1 MLGVQEKKEIR
12 LEETDGDRVVVHVEL
27 VSSKLHY
34 YLRVALINKM
44 RLSII

>member
-34 YLRVALINKM
+34 YLRVALI
-44 RLSII
+44 RCVFP

>member
-34 YLRVALINKM
+34 YLECFNKM

>member
-27 VSSKLHY
+27 VSSKLQNKSGF
-34 YLRVALINKM
+34 NKM